1 MNFVKFFR
9 KPITQN
15 NSLGDSER
23 GKNTAAS
30 EGECKQ
36 YILVQIQ
43 QYKLQNNVWNPNSVK
58 YQIPEQRQVSC
69 VILVSLLLTSGV
81 AIGTLNK

>member
-1 MNFVKFFR
+1 M
-9 KPITQN
+9 QN

-43 QYKLQNNVWNPNSVK
+43 QYKHQNNV
-58 YQIPEQRQVSC
+58 
-69 VILVSLLLTSGV
+69 
-81 AIGTLNK
+81 